1 MRNEKR
7 KDDFSFWPKKRSVES
22 LELKTVDLCQR
33 IRTGMEGGRTDGGVS
48 GVPSPQLDVVI
59 ISLAPVLFKPGTSHS
74 LCYRLT
80 FRPH

>member
-33 IRTGMEGGRTDGGVS
+33 IRRGTEGEVS

-74 LCYRLT
+74 VCYRLT